1 MGQLSLIQVKKGYE
15 VKKSNAVKFTKG
27 LLYSI
32 MGLFLVGS
40 LVNCGGGSSAGPA
53 QVQAPKALI
62 QDFIAKHMT
71 MVDRSLVDF
80 YVSDEQPSVAA
91 AVEKIIDEKK
101 AAGVLVKLQQAT
113 FDFSNLIIA
122 VVGETKAYI
131 NDEQKQVI
139 KVSVSGS
146 YIMKQE
152 GSSETISA
160 NDTIILEMVNN
171 NWKVT
176 EKVNPWS

>member
-1 MGQLSLIQVKKGYE
+1 MEQLSLIQVKKGHE
-15 VKKSNAVKFTKG
+15 VKKSNRVKFSKG

-32 MGLFLVGS
+32 MALFLVVS
-40 LVNCGGGSSAGPA
+40 LVNCGGGSSGPS

-101 AAGVLVKLQQAT
+101 AAGELVKLQQAT
-113 FDFSNLIIA
+113 FDFTNLQIA
-122 VVGETKAYI
+122 VVGEKEAYI
-131 NDEQKQVI
+131 NDEPKQVI

-152 GSSETISA
+152 GSSQTIPA

-176 EKVNPWS
+176 EKINPWS